1 MKIKDLPKEIRPR
14 EKALAYGI
22 SSLSDQEI
30 LALLIRTG
38 TRKES
43 ALALANNVL
52 KLTKG
57 LKGLN
62 NVHASQLMTISGIK
76 DAKALEIMAIVEIS
90 KRISRFEM
98 DQSISIEEPQSLMKW
113 LNQEI
118 GYKHQEHFMAVYLNH
133 QLKVLGHQIL
143 FKGTVDKSLIHPRDL
158 FRESMKL
165 NASRIILVHNHPGKT
180 LEASQADLHT
190 TRALVDG
197 ARILGIEILDHII
210 VSHGAHSSI
219 RSQHAYLF
227 EE

>member
-1 MKIKDLPKEIRPR
+1 MKIKDLPLEVRPR

-22 SSLSDQEI
+22 KTLSDQEL

-43 ALALANNVL
+43 ALSVANNVL
-52 KLTKG
+52 RMTKG

-62 NVHASQLMTISGIK
+62 QVHSSELMSISGIK
-76 DAKALEIMAIVEIS
+76 DAKALEIMAIIEIS

-98 DQSISIEEPQSLMKW
+98 NQSISIEEPKSLMHW
-113 LNQEI
+113 LNKEI
-118 GYKHQEHFMAVYLNH
+118 GYKNQEHFMAVYLNH
-133 QLKVLGHQIL
+133 QLKILGHQIL

-158 FRESMKL
+158 FREAMKV

-190 TRALVDG
+190 TKALVEG

-210 VSHGAHSSI
+210 VSHGAHTSI
-219 RSQHAYLF
+219 RSHHAYLF